1 MSIINVQEMT
11 PQIYT
16 EESRDFQLLS
26 RLYDC
31 VFNGMKFDTDS
42 IVELIDT
49 QQCRTSV
56 LQLLQTKLGFF
67 TEKKIDDE
75 KLRKVLECFPILVK
89 NKGSLKAIK
98 ETLYLFLRMY
108 SVSSDLE
115 VYYLKTPYSEP
126 FSEAMPCVLAN
137 GKFPENNSLVVKI
150 HSFSTKP
157 DITVLEEIF
166 RYILPAGINYYIE
179 FDKNVEL
186 PDIVLYNVD
195 SAELIFVSDNLNAE
209 VRGTPQGMSNA
220 ETKYRVGAANTA
232 PVISTTSYNSPRFAG
247 YYTKLE
253 DAENYINTLTEKLY
267 TVAIV
272 NDNLGKGAPV
282 IVTGVDAEDGY
293 LHFGRIEFKGTVPSI
308 PRSRRNSRKK
318 TVALKLQEG
327 ISQVPL
333 VYCEGKYY
341 LQLNGVWEECN
352 FARYILQAYGLED
365 PDRRTK

>member
-49 QQCRTSV
+49 QQCRTSI

-108 SVSSDLE
+108 SVSSDVE

-126 FSEAMPCVLAN
+126 FSEEMPCVLAN

-150 HSFSTKP
+150 HSFATKP

-220 ETKYRVGAANTA
+220 ETKYRVGSANTA

-272 NDNLGKGAPV
+272 NDDLGKGEPV
-282 IVTGVDAEDGY
+282 IVTGVDAEDGQLPY
-293 LHFGRIEFKGTVPSI
+293 LARIEFKGTVPSI

-318 TVALKLQEG
+318 TVARTAEE

-352 FARYILQAYGLED
+352 FARYILQTYGLED
-365 PDRRTK
+365 PDRRTT

>member
-49 QQCRTSV
+49 QQCRTSI

-126 FSEAMPCVLAN
+126 FSEEMPCVLAN

-150 HSFSTKP
+150 HSFTTKP

-195 SAELIFVSDNLNAE
+195 SAELLFVSDNLNAE

-220 ETKYRVGAANTA
+220 ETKYRVGSANTA
-232 PVISTTSYNSPRFAG
+232 PVISTTSYNSPRFVG

-253 DAENYINTLTEKLY
+253 DAKNYINTLTEKLY
-267 TVAIV
+267 AVAIV
-272 NDNLGKGAPV
+272 NDSIGKGEPV
-282 IVTGVDAEDGY
+282 IVTGIDAENGQ
-293 LHFGRIEFKGTVPSI
+293 LNFGRIAFKGNIPSI
-308 PRSRRNSRKK
+308 PRSRKTSLKK
-318 TVALKLQEG
+318 TTVLK
-327 ISQVPL
+327 SQLGLSEIPL
-333 VYCEGKYY
+333 VYCKGKYY

-352 FARYILQAYGLED
+352 FARYILQTYGLED
-365 PDRRTK
+365 PDRRTT

>member
-1 MSIINVQEMT
+1 
-11 PQIYT
+11 
-16 EESRDFQLLS
+16 
-26 RLYDC
+26 
-31 VFNGMKFDTDS
+31 
-42 IVELIDT
+42 
-49 QQCRTSV
+49 
-56 LQLLQTKLGFF
+56 
-67 TEKKIDDE
+67 
-75 KLRKVLECFPILVK
+75 
-89 NKGSLKAIK
+89 
-98 ETLYLFLRMY
+98 
-108 SVSSDLE
+108 
-115 VYYLKTPYSEP
+115 
-126 FSEAMPCVLAN
+126 MPCVLAN
-137 GKFPENNSLVVKI
+137 GKFPENNSLVVRI
-150 HSFSTKP
+150 HSFETKP

-232 PVISTTSYNSPRFAG
+232 PVISTTSYNSSRFAG

-253 DAENYINTLTEKLY
+253 DAKNYINTLTEKLY

-272 NDNLGKGAPV
+272 NDNLGKGEPV
-282 IVTGVDAEDGY
+282 IVTGVDAEDGQ
-293 LHFGRIEFKGTVPSI
+293 LHLARIEFKGTVPSI
-308 PRSRRNSRKK
+308 PRSRKNSRKK
-318 TVALKLQEG
+318 TIALKLQEG
-327 ISQVPL
+327 ISQIPL